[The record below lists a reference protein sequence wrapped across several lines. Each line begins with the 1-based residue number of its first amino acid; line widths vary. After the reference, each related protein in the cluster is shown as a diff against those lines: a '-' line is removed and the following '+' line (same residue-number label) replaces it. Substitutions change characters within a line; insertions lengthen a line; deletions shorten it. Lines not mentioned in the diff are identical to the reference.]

1 MSALLPPDTRCVF
14 DAETVDVAVDR
25 IAVEMAIKLWDARPV
40 VVCLMNGGLPFTAD
54 LLRRFHFDL
63 ELDYMHLSRYE
74 HTTGGEIRFQRRLER
89 PLSGRTV
96 LLVDDVLD
104 EGETLAAAQR
114 EVEAAGPAEIVSAV
128 LVRKAT
134 DAVAEADYVALTGPN
149 DFLVGRGMDCDGAFR
164 QLSGIYALPPG
175 WPGTAP

>member
-1 MSALLPPDTRCVF
+1 MSALLPPGARCVF

-25 IAVEMAIKLWDARPV
+25 IAVEMALKLWDARPV
-40 VVCLMNGGLPFTAD
+40 IVCLMNGGLPFTAD

-63 ELDYMHLSRYE
+63 ELDYMHLSRYQ
-74 HTTGGEIRFQRRLER
+74 HTTGGEIRFVRRVERSLE
-89 PLSGRTV
+89 GRTV

-114 EVEAAGPAEIVSAV
+114 EVEAAQPAELLSAV

-149 DFLVGRGMDCDGAFR
+149 DFLVGRGMDYDGAFR

-175 WPGTAP
+175 WPGAAP

>member
-1 MSALLPPDTRCVF
+1 MSNSLPPGSRCVF
-14 DAETVDVAVDR
+14 DTRTVDDAVDR
-25 IAVEMAIKLWDARPV
+25 VAVEIALKLWDARPII
-40 VVCLMNGGLPFTAD
+40 VCLMNGGLPFTGD

-63 ELDYMHLSRYE
+63 ELDYMHLSRYW
-74 HTTGGEIRFQRRLER
+74 HTTGGSIRFVRRLER
-89 PLSGRTV
+89 PLTGRTV

-114 EVEAAGPAEIVSAV
+114 EVASAEPAEVLSAV
-128 LVRKAT
+128 LVRKDAR
-134 DAVAEADYVALTGPN
+134 AVAAADYAALDGPN
-149 DFLVGRGMDCDGAFR
+149 EFLVGRGMDYDGSFR